1 MALIVA
7 AQPATPSPLAPAPSE
22 EEAITVTGARLAQL
36 KRLNMV
42 TRRDRRTGALI
53 CVFKRRSGDPRLD
66 ALICDAALA
75 CTPTATTV
83 DQMRACMA
91 PTMDPL
97 TRAIPWVAEGQR

>member
-1 MALIVA
+1 MALVVA
-7 AQPATPSPLAPAPSE
+7 AQPATPPPAPAPLD

-42 TRRDRRTGALI
+42 TRRDHRTGALM

-66 ALICDAALA
+66 ALICEAALA
-75 CTPTATTV
+75 CAPTATTV

-97 TRAIPWVAEGQR
+97 TRGIRWVAEGQR